1 MKIPLIGIFVVY
13 CLILITL
20 YFGTRRG
27 FGMSNPLSTKNNSK
41 KELTAE
47 ENILFF
53 FVCGVLL
60 TDFTFRAFDLY
71 QTNGHFKIKN

>member
-1 MKIPLIGIFVVY
+1 MKIPLIGIFVIY

-20 YFGTRRG
+20 YFGTSRG
-27 FGMSNPLSTKNNSK
+27 FGMSNPLSTKDNSK

-60 TDFTFRAFDLY
+60 TDFTFRAIGVY
-71 QTNGHFKIKN
+71 